1 MMTAVCGKTKTQQ
14 LLLVAGIF
22 AYAPVSLLVNL
33 RDTGFAGD
41 CFVCQRTGE
50 KTETQPRKKKHVIS
64 LETLTLSHE
73 QLTISNTSKVNRE
86 GETQVCIVQL
96 VG

>member
-1 MMTAVCGKTKTQQ
+1 MHPSACWSTYGI
-14 LLLVAGIF
+14 LVLQAI
-22 AYAPVSLLVNL
+22 VLCVREQEKRLKLNL
-33 RDTGFAGD
+33 G
-41 CFVCQRTGE
+41 
-50 KTETQPRKKKHVIS
+50 KKKHVIS

-73 QLTISNTSKVNRE
+73 KLTISNTSKVNRE